1 MDSATARQHPSSL
14 NDLALHC
21 RHFYCEVISNFMTAP
36 TDTPFP
42 VPGRRTAA
50 SIDPAVLRGIRQAS
64 QSTHTDFG
72 YLMAQ
77 AAQESGF
84 QSNAKAS
91 TSSATGLFQFIDS
104 TWLDMVRQHGA
115 KHGIGQFAEHVTT
128 DASGRPRVADPIM
141 RERILALR
149 KDPRMSAALAGE
161 FTQDNKTEV
170 ERALGRPAG
179 KTDLYLAHFLGAGG
193 ATEILKAIRQ
203 DGTTPAVDI
212 LPEAASANRSVFFD
226 SKTGEPRTVADLY
239 RNFSNRIEQSATA
252 YRPLGAAVVAPSVTN
267 GITAADANAT
277 IAGHFDRSRLAASL
291 AAFNAM
297 LLVAIKLLGG
307 SSASASTQSN
317 GESIPTS
324 IAALGRARR
333 HDGGAA

>member
-1 MDSATARQHPSSL
+1 
-14 NDLALHC
+14 
-21 RHFYCEVISNFMTAP
+21 MTAP
-36 TDTPFP
+36 TETPFP
-42 VPGRRTAA
+42 VPWPRTAA
-50 SIDPAVLRGIRQAS
+50 SIDSAVLKGIRQAS

-91 TSSATGLFQFIDS
+91 TSSATGLFQFIDA

-115 KHGIGQFAEHVTT
+115 KHGIGQLAEQITSDT
-128 DASGRPRVADPIM
+128 SGRPRVADPIM

-149 KDPRMSAALAGE
+149 KDPRISAALAGE
-161 FTQDNKTEV
+161 FARDNKMEV

-226 SKTGEPRTVADLY
+226 TKTGEPRTVAALY
-239 RNFSNRIEQSATA
+239 RNFSNRIEKSATA
-252 YRPLGAAVVAPSVTN
+252 YRPLGAAVAASSATN
-267 GITAADANAT
+267 GVAT
-277 IAGHFDRSRLAASL
+277 PDGSATVAGRFDRSRLAAPL
-291 AAFNAM
+291 ATFNAM
-297 LLVAIKLLGG
+297 MLVAIKLLGG
-307 SSASASTQSN
+307 NSTLAPTPGN
-317 GESIPTS
+317 GESNPTS
-324 IAALGRARR
+324 VAGLGRTKR